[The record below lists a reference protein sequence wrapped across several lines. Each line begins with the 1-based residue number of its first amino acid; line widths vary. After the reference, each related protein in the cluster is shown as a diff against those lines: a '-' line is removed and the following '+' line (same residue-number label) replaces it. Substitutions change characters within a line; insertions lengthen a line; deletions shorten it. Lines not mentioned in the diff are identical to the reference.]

1 MMPALLR
8 TSFVIGLLIQILAVD
23 GAYAE
28 KVQHHALTVESEAGY
43 GECLACHDGVLAP
56 KASPCLATVCLFGGP
71 HPVAR
76 PYPPPE
82 DKAGE
87 FATREEAEQAG
98 IRFLGGQIDCISC
111 HDLRNAGRYHLRLG
125 TDDSRLCFACH
136 RK

>member
-1 MMPALLR
+1 MSAFFQQMLL
-8 TSFVIGLLIQILAVD
+8 IGLLLLLPATD
-23 GAYAE
+23 GLHAGMI
-28 KVQHHALTVESEAGY
+28 QHHRQQVESEAGY
-43 GECLACHDGVLAP
+43 GECLVCHDGVLAP
-56 KASPCLATVCLFGGP
+56 KASPCLATVCFFRGP

-76 PYPPPE
+76 PYPPP
-82 DKAGE
+82 DKTGE

-98 IRFLGGQIDCISC
+98 IRFLGGRIDCISC